1 MNTSTVIPAKAGI
14 HDVPRCWIPAFAGMT
29 AVVMLA
35 LSGCAS
41 TQLPPQATLDRIKDE
56 LARTTAREASKPT
69 SPPDAVNRALLP
81 PLQAEPVRLPAPS
94 EPRFDLAVSNAP
106 AQQVFLQIVT
116 GTRYSMLV
124 APEVSGTV
132 ALNLKNVTVREA
144 LDALRDLYGYEYT
157 MQGSRIHIQP
167 NALQTRIF
175 QVNYLAGKRSGTSDT
190 RVISGSVSS
199 ASAGGSP
206 TAGSPSTPATP
217 SGSGGS
223 TQVSAQSSH
232 ISTESNHDFWAEL
245 RDTLTAIV
253 GSEGNRKVIVNPLSG
268 VVAVRGFPQDIR
280 NTENY
285 LRMTQLIVERQVMI
299 EAKIIEVQLS
309 DSSSSGVNWSAFR
322 NANSH
327 VSAGPISP
335 GTNLLNSTVLGG
347 TNSMTTGSNT
357 PGTSL
362 SGIPG
367 SSLLSD
373 STNLGSLFGL
383 AFQSPNFAA
392 MLQFLETQGNTQ
404 VLSSPRIASINN
416 QKAVL
421 KVGTD
426 EFFVTGVSTTVTTSG
441 TGAPVVTPTI
451 TVQPFFSGISLDV
464 TPQIDENDQI
474 ILHLHPS
481 VSVVAEKQK
490 NVNLGTQLGTF
501 QLPLAA
507 STVNESDSVVRVQDG
522 HIVAIGGLMKQ
533 QQSTSAS
540 GLPGTTDSALGGLVG
555 TRSRSGGKSELVI
568 LLKPTIIRN
577 ERSWQAD
584 AADTQER
591 LSKFK

>member
-1 MNTSTVIPAKAGI
+1 MNFKLCALA
-14 HDVPRCWIPAFAGMT
+14 AL
-29 AVVMLA
+29 LA
-35 LSGCAS
+35 LAGCVTS
-41 TQLPPQATLDRIKDE
+41 QLPPQSTLDRINE
-56 LARTTAREASKPT
+56 EMARASAREASKPVA
-69 SPPDAVNRALLP
+69 PPDAVSRALLP
-81 PLQAEPVRLPAPS
+81 PLANEPVKLPAPS

-124 APEVSGTV
+124 APEVSGVV

-157 MQGSRIHIQP
+157 MQGTRIHIQP

-175 QVNYLAGKRSGTSDT
+175 QVNYLAGKRGGTSDT

-199 ASAGGSP
+199 AGSGG
-206 TAGSPSTPATP
+206 TPSTSSSSTP
-217 SGSGGS
+217 SSGGS
-223 TQVSAQSSH
+223 TQVSSQSTH
-232 ISTESNHDFWAEL
+232 ITTETDNDFWTEL
-245 RDTLTAIV
+245 RNTLTAIV
-253 GSEGNRKVIVNPLSG
+253 GNDKDRKVIVNPLSG
-268 VVAVRGFPQDIR
+268 VVAVRGFPQDLR

-309 DSSSSGVNWSAFR
+309 DNSTSGVNWSAFR

-327 VSAGPISP
+327 ISVGPISP
-335 GTNLLNSTVLGG
+335 GTNLLNSSATA
-347 TNSMTTGSNT
+347 TASMTTGSNT

-362 SGIPG
+362 TATPG
-367 SSLLSD
+367 ASLISD

-392 MLQFLETQGNTQ
+392 MLQFLETQGNVQ

-426 EFFVTGVSTTVTTSG
+426 EFFVTGVTTTVTSSA
-441 TGAPVVTPTI
+441 TGAPIVTPTI
-451 TVQPFFSGISLDV
+451 TVQPFFSGIALDV

-490 NVNLGTQLGTF
+490 NVNLGTQLGVF

-533 QQSTSAS
+533 QQTTSAS
-540 GLPGTTDSALGGLVG
+540 GLPGTTDSAFGGLVG
-555 TRSRSGGKSELVI
+555 TKSRSGLKSELVI
-568 LLKPTIIRN
+568 LLKPTILRN

-584 AADTQER
+584 ANETQER
-591 LSKFK
+591 LSKFDTRSTTTK

>member
-1 MNTSTVIPAKAGI
+1 MKTTLCALA
-14 HDVPRCWIPAFAGMT
+14 AL
-29 AVVMLA
+29 LA
-35 LSGCAS
+35 LAGCATS
-41 TQLPPQATLDRIKDE
+41 QLPPDSTLARIKE
-56 LARTTAREASKPT
+56 EMARASARDASKPT
-69 SPPDAVNRALLP
+69 TPPDAVNRALLP

-124 APEVSGTV
+124 APEVTGVV
-132 ALNLKNVTVREA
+132 ALNLKNVTVQEA

-157 MQGSRIHIQP
+157 MRGTRIHIQP

-175 QVNYLAGKRSGTSDT
+175 QVNYLAGKRTGTSDT

-199 ASAGGSP
+199 ASTGGSP
-206 TAGSPSTPATP
+206 SSSTPSTP
-217 SGSGGS
+217 SSNGGS
-223 TQVSAQSSH
+223 TQVAAQSSH
-232 ISTESNHDFWAEL
+232 ISTESDNDFWGEL
-245 RDTLTAIV
+245 RNTLAAIV
-253 GSEGNRKVIVNPLSG
+253 GTEGNRKVIVNPLSG

-335 GTNLLNSTVLGG
+335 GTNLMNSSSAGA
-347 TNSMTTGSNT
+347 NSMITGSNT
-357 PGTSL
+357 PGSTL
-362 SGIPG
+362 SGVPG
-367 SSLLSD
+367 ASLISD

-441 TGAPVVTPTI
+441 TGAPIVTPTI
-451 TVQPFFSGISLDV
+451 NVQPFFSGISLDV

-507 STVNESDSVVRVQDG
+507 STVNESDSVVRVVDG
-522 HIVAIGGLMKQ
+522 NIVAIGGLMKQ

-540 GLPGTTDSALGGLVG
+540 GLPGTTDSALGALVG
-555 TRSRSGGKSELVI
+555 TKSRSGVKSELVI

>member
-1 MNTSTVIPAKAGI
+1 MNNKTLCA
-14 HDVPRCWIPAFAGMT
+14 
-29 AVVMLA
+29 LA
-35 LSGCAS
+35 ALTLAGCAS
-41 TQLPPQATLDRIKDE
+41 TQLPPQATLERIKE
-56 LARTTAREASKPT
+56 EMARASAREASKPT
-69 SPPDAVNRALLP
+69 APPDAVNRALLP
-81 PLQAEPVRLPAPS
+81 PLQNEPVRLPPPS

-124 APEVSGTV
+124 APEVSGVV

-157 MQGSRIHIQP
+157 MQGTRIHIQP

-175 QVNYLAGKRSGTSDT
+175 QVNYLAGKRGGTSDT
-190 RVISGSVSS
+190 RVISGSISS
-199 ASAGGSP
+199 ASTSGSSTSPTGSSTPSSSGGSN
-206 TAGSPSTPATP
+206 
-217 SGSGGS
+217 GS
-223 TQVSAQSSH
+223 TQVAAQSSH
-232 ISTESNHDFWAEL
+232 ISTGSDHDFWGEL
-245 RDTLTAIV
+245 RETLTAIV
-253 GSEGNRKVIVNPLSG
+253 GTEGNRKIIVNPLSG

-309 DSSSSGVNWSAFR
+309 DSSTSGVNWSAFR

-327 VSAGPISP
+327 LSAGPVAP
-335 GTNLLNSTVLGG
+335 GTTLQ
-347 TNSMTTGSNT
+347 TTGPLAALGLNGL
-357 PGTSL
+357 PGASL
-362 SGIPG
+362 ITDATNIG
-367 SSLLSD
+367 SM
-373 STNLGSLFGL
+373 FGL

-392 MLQFLETQGNTQ
+392 MLQFLETQGNVQ

-426 EFFVTGVSTTVTTSG
+426 EFFVTSISTTATTSG
-441 TGAPVVTPTI
+441 TSTVVTPTI
-451 TVQPFFSGISLDV
+451 GVQPFFSGIALDV

-481 VSVVAEKQK
+481 VSVVAEKTK
-490 NVNLGTQLGTF
+490 NVNLGTLGVF

-522 HIVAIGGLMKQ
+522 NIVAIGGLMKQ

-540 GLPGTTDSALGGLVG
+540 GLPGSTDHALGALVG
-555 TRSRSGGKSELVI
+555 SRSRSGVKSELVI

-584 AADTQER
+584 ATDTQER